1 MRPARQF
8 HPVAAAGSA
17 WWWLLRAAPLLAC
30 LGGLPGPVA
39 TAEPDPETVVARAVA
54 ELRTMTQIHEKTWGM
69 GKAANVKVDQGA
81 GKIIW
86 TFRDGLV
93 VEAPVEIVG
102 TYNPASASF
111 LWSWANHTILG
122 RLQGSA
128 NRVRAYGAAHGIA
141 DLTSRLVTV
150 SPARAWEFA
159 ALANHLAQAKGAY
172 RAHAGGIIVYV
183 TFGRISL
190 RNEPR

>member
-8 HPVAAAGSA
+8 HALVVAAVAS
-17 WWWLLRAAPLLAC
+17 WRLVRAAPLLVC
-30 LGGLPGPVA
+30 LGGLPGPLA
-39 TAEPDPETVVARAVA
+39 AGEPDPETLVARAVA
-54 ELRTMTQIHEKTWGM
+54 ELRTMTQVHDKTWGM
-69 GKAANVKVDQGA
+69 GKAANVKIDQNA
-81 GKIIW
+81 GKIVW
-86 TFRDGLV
+86 TFRDGLI

-128 NRVRAYGAAHGIA
+128 NRVRAYGEAHGIE
-141 DLTSRLVTV
+141 DFTSRLVTV

-172 RAHAGGIIVYV
+172 RANAGGIVVYV
-183 TFGRISL
+183 TFGRIRL
-190 RNEPR
+190 RSEPR

>member
-8 HPVAAAGSA
+8 HALVVAAVAS
-17 WWWLLRAAPLLAC
+17 WRLVRAAPLLVC
-30 LGGLPGPVA
+30 LGGLPGPLA
-39 TAEPDPETVVARAVA
+39 AAEPDPETLVARAVA
-54 ELRTMTQIHEKTWGM
+54 ELRTMTQVHEKTWGM

-128 NRVRAYGAAHGIA
+128 NRVRAYGEAHGIA
-141 DLTSRLVTV
+141 DFTSRLVTV

-172 RAHAGGIIVYV
+172 RANAGGIVVYV
-183 TFGRISL
+183 TFGRIRL
-190 RNEPR
+190 RSEPR

>member
-8 HPVAAAGSA
+8 HALVAAGIAS
-17 WWWLLRAAPLLAC
+17 WRLMRAAPLLA
-30 LGGLPGPVA
+30 GLCGLSGPLA
-39 TAEPDPETVVARAVA
+39 AGEPDPEALVARAVA
-54 ELRTMTQIHEKTWGM
+54 ELRTMTQVHEKTWGM
-69 GKAANVKVDQGA
+69 GKAANVKVDQDA
-81 GKIIW
+81 GKIVW

-128 NRVRAYGAAHGIA
+128 NRVRAYGEAHGIA
-141 DLTSRLVTV
+141 DFTSRLVTV
-150 SPARAWEFA
+150 
-159 ALANHLAQAKGAY
+159 
-172 RAHAGGIIVYV
+172 
-183 TFGRISL
+183 TFGRIRL
-190 RNEPR
+190 RSEPR